1 MRWQS
6 DLGDGSFDSSAVSYV
21 TPGLGKKVRFCQVF
35 QEDQLFTGTI
45 TEGDK
50 VCQYINTENK
60 KFETMAQEAQNR
72 VQTAIRDFVN
82 SVDRSYLRGME
93 REMHLCAA
101 SCCENTSA
109 RLF

>member
-6 DLGDGSFDSSAVSYV
+6 DLGDGSFDSSVVSYV

-60 KFETMAQEAQNR
+60 KVGASPDYKVRKMYFDILFTVEAKKKIHPL
-72 VQTAIRDFVN
+72 ALVN
-82 SVDRSYLRGME
+82 K
-93 REMHLCAA
+93 
-101 SCCENTSA
+101 
-109 RLF
+109 